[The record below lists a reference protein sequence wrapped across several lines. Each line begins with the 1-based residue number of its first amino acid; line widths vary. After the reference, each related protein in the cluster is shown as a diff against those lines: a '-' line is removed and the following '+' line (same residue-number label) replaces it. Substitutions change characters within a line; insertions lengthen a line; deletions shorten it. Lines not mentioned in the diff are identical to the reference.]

1 MYHRNNRQGERAFAL
16 PVVLSAGVLLIAMLS
31 IAIKNATNNNFGSRI
46 RLLSAL
52 TNSAL
57 ESITNE
63 YRALL
68 NDVSNSRFLSY
79 FWLVNGC
86 STNNSSSPSN
96 CPRISGGAYVA
107 PTGIQNPSLSY
118 WDDAPFCNGA
128 SGTCLGRQIAPSC
141 DFINPNSNY
150 VQSIPWNLYKAS
162 IDSSFNTLTNLSKS
176 AQTATE
182 YVPYGNI
189 NSYSTIGSIE
199 LGGRSQL
206 DIAGLIQQRS
216 ILKGERR
223 ARVSMEIE
231 RSLPYK
237 GFAFISAGIK
247 QSDFNSIHLSNLRT
261 INTSGGSA
269 KGVIQLR
276 RNMTQWNNS
285 LNPNNCTRSS
295 DIFFYSRNY
304 SFPTRGNGGLLV
316 HSSHWPTSTKIPSNA
331 PAAPPQNLI
340 VRGNLKESIG
350 SSTKERTLTYR
361 NLFILRGSTY
371 TIETSDQ
378 SPVILQLTDSLDVL
392 PGGRLC
398 HVSKNS
404 SVCGSGKA
412 HNLTILSTF
421 KDYNT
426 NSPYYPVSS
435 HTGCSAPRRGE
446 GTGEVYSERD
456 PNTSRAAAT
465 FTFSSTG
472 RTSTSE
478 KLSAFIYGKDLAFT
492 SSGLHRGS
500 NGTFLLDTNDS
511 RYNLNSPALVIHRGR
526 RAVTNLTS
534 INDKRVW
541 GLLGPSRSRF
551 LVNGDDSRSWS
562 VNRMRHDDSLL
573 DGHKVVGVS
582 RISIYGQTNSR
593 YFYTPEYIA
602 ITYNWRNNSFKIWDA
617 VIRKSTTGPNSSVNS
632 NTDGLIQIVQPSS
645 SSIRTLWGQIPRQFN
660 ANDLNSYA
668 FPLKVV
674 YSLAINRPTNYD
686 QNSVR
691 RFAGAVWARQ
701 VCFSRNWAH
710 GDYLQ
715 NQYWEFDP
723 DFVENIAKRYGT
735 NFKMGYAVY
744 KSRYIKTWDILRDFY
759 N

>member
-1 MYHRNNRQGERAFAL
+1 MFYRNNRQSEQGFAL
-16 PVVLSAGVLLIAMLS
+16 PIVLSAGLLIIVMLS

-57 ESITNE
+57 ESINNE
-63 YRALL
+63 YRAFL
-68 NDVSNSRFLSY
+68 NDVTNSRFLSY

-86 STNNSSSPSN
+86 STNNSSTPSN
-96 CPRISGGAYVA
+96 CPRVSSGYVS
-107 PTGIQNPSLSY
+107 PTGIKNPSLSY
-118 WDDAPFCNGA
+118 WDDAPFCSGTN
-128 SGTCLGRQIAPSC
+128 GTCLGRQIAPSC

-150 VQSIPWNLYKAS
+150 IQTIPWNLYKTT
-162 IDSSFNTLTNLSKS
+162 IDNSFNTIKDLSKS
-176 AQTATE
+176 TQTSNE

-189 NSYSTIGSIE
+189 NSYSTVGSIE

-206 DIAGLIQQRS
+206 DIAGLIRQNS
-216 ILKGERR
+216 VLKGERR

-247 QSDFNSIHLSNLRT
+247 QSDFNAIHLSNLRT
-261 INTSGGSA
+261 INASGGSA
-269 KGVIQLR
+269 QGVIQLR
-276 RNMTQWNNS
+276 RNMTQYNNTS
-285 LNPNNCTRSS
+285 LNPNQCRQSPE
-295 DIFFYSRNY
+295 IFFYSRNY
-304 SFPTRGNGGLLV
+304 LFPTRGNGGLII

-331 PAAPPQNLI
+331 PAAPPQNLV
-340 VRGNLKESIG
+340 VRGNIRESIG
-350 SSTKERTLTYR
+350 SSTQERTLTYR

-378 SPVILQLTDSLDVL
+378 SPVTLQLTDSLDVL

-398 HVSKNS
+398 HVTANS

-412 HNLTILSTF
+412 SNLTILSTF
-421 KDYNT
+421 KDYS
-426 NSPYYPVSS
+426 NSAYSPISS

-456 PNTSRAAAT
+456 PNLSRAAAT
-465 FTFSSTG
+465 FTFRSTG
-472 RTSTSE
+472 RNSTQE

-492 SSGLHRGS
+492 SAGLHRGS
-500 NGTFLLDTNDS
+500 QGTFLLDTGDS
-511 RYNLNSPALVIHRGR
+511 RYGLQSPALVIHRGR
-526 RAVTNLTS
+526 QAVTNLTN

-551 LVNGDDSRSWS
+551 LVNGDASRSWA

-573 DGHKVVGVS
+573 DGHKVIGVS
-582 RISIYGQTNSR
+582 RISSYGQTNSR
-593 YFYTPEYIA
+593 FFYTPQYIA
-602 ITYNWRNNSFKIWDA
+602 ITYNWRNHSFKIWDA
-617 VIRKSTTGPNSSVNS
+617 IVRRSPTGPNSSVNS
-632 NTDGLIQIVQPSS
+632 NTNGQIQIVQPSS
-645 SSIRTLWGQIPRQFN
+645 SSIRTLWGTIPRQFN
-660 ANDLNSYA
+660 ANDLNYYA
-668 FPLKVV
+668 FPLKLV
-674 YSLAINRPTNYD
+674 YSLTVNRPTSSD
-686 QNSVR
+686 QNSNR
-691 RFAGAVWARQ
+691 RFAGAVWAGK

-723 DFVENIAKRYGT
+723 AFVDDIVKRYDST
-735 NFKMGYAVY
+735 FKIGYAVY